1 MASMDLDQINDDE
14 FEISESVWT
23 LHGANVAYDAG
34 NMEEASRLYQ
44 EALENNDKQMGDLN
58 PQLPLLL
65 WNYGNSL
72 YNQQKFGYAIP
83 LYQRLINIQEEK
95 LGKNNTKVLA
105 TLFRLATVYERI
117 GDFME
122 AEQAYERAF
131 LSARETLPPD
141 HPLLQTLLKSRE
153 GMAKRSAAN
162 MEGLQFE
169 PLTEVLKEDEWEKYA
184 APSSLSIDDLAALN
198 KIPAPNKKKGGS
210 NASDDGR
217 PITTS
222 MGRYE
227 AEEAE
232 KKKPKKKR
240 HGAGDMLSMLEE
252 NATVASVL
260 HSPLLQFALTIVLVM
275 TAGSWFVLLKTNNNG
290 ATTAPVIISDDD
302 IKGKEMNSADN
313 QKSVSID
320 DNGKAKY
327 KTEQQIYAG
336 PTLNL
341 SDDLSDA
348 ARVIPGSLFHKEIWL
363 KQTADGLIDDTGTKL
378 YLPNSSEK
386 NVIDKM
392 ISFAKHAQKRFHK
405 SGSYPIDI
413 SQLNS
418 FTGYINPYTNKGDAP
433 FYSAMYVPDKAGMN
447 EKLESQAAK
456 GEAFINEPTLHPGAI
471 NCCVLVL
478 NKTDRGTDTS
488 DQPARIGYGSVSQQ
502 SNTNQ
507 NSSMGTSFYIRG
519 VGKDNRYIL
528 GDEGKVFYIKLDEGK
543 SETFDKINTPPQ
555 PSAVDNNT
563 RIVITHNPGERDVFK
578 FFRQIL
584 PALLALLA
592 VICGVAWRGLATK
605 TDKESIGQRQFCQV
619 AVIASGILLGIWF
632 LVSAIG

>member
-1 MASMDLDQINDDE
+1 MDVDQINDDE

-23 LHGANVAYDAG
+23 LHNANVAYEAG
-34 NMEEASRLYQ
+34 DMVEASRLYQ
-44 EALENNDKQMGDLN
+44 EALVFNDQQTGDLN

-83 LYQRLINIQEEK
+83 LYQRLISIQEEK

-122 AEQAYERAF
+122 AEQAYECAF

-153 GMAKRSAAN
+153 SMAKRSAAN
-162 MEGLQFE
+162 MQGLSFE
-169 PLTEVLKEDEWEKYA
+169 PLTEVLKEEEWDKYA
-184 APSSLSIDDLAALN
+184 APSTLSIDDLAALN
-198 KIPAPNKKKGGS
+198 KIPAPAKKKGGS

-222 MGRYE
+222 IGRFE
-227 AEEAE
+227 TQEAE

-240 HGAGDMLSMLEE
+240 HAAGDMLSMMEQ
-252 NATVASVL
+252 NTTVASIL

-275 TAGSWFVLLKTNNNG
+275 TAGSWFVLLKNNPNG
-290 ATTAPVIISDDD
+290 ATSAPVIVDENE

-320 DNGKAKY
+320 DSGKAKY
-327 KTEQQIYAG
+327 KTEHQIFAG

-341 SDDLSDA
+341 SDDLSNA
-348 ARVIPGSLFHKEIWL
+348 ARVIPGSLFHKEVWL
-363 KQTADGLIDDTGTKL
+363 KQTDDGLIDETGTKL

-386 NVIDKM
+386 SVIDKM
-392 ISFAKHAQKRFHK
+392 ISFAKYAQKKFQK
-405 SGSYPIDI
+405 NGSYPVEV

-433 FYSAMYVPDKAGMN
+433 FYSAMYVPDKTGMN
-447 EKLESQAAK
+447 EKLDSQAAR

-478 NKTDRGTDTS
+478 NKNDKGAETS
-488 DQPARIGYGSVSQQ
+488 YQPARIGYSASQQ
-502 SNTNQ
+502 GNNNAQ
-507 NSSMGTSFYIRG
+507 NISVGTSFYIRG
-519 VGKDNRYIL
+519 VGKDNHYIL
-528 GDEGKVFYIKLDEGK
+528 GDEGKVFYIKLDDGK
-543 SETFDKINTPPQ
+543 SEMLEKINTPPQ
-555 PSAVDNNT
+555 PSVVDNNT
-563 RIVITHNPGERDVFK
+563 RIVITRNPGEHDVFK

-592 VICGVAWRGLATK
+592 VICGVAWRGLAAK

-619 AVIASGILLGIWF
+619 AVVASAILLAIWF

>member
-23 LHGANVAYDAG
+23 LHGANVAYEAG
-34 NMEEASRLYQ
+34 NWEEASRLYQ
-44 EALENNDKQMGDLN
+44 EALENNDRQMGDLN

-72 YNQQKFGYAIP
+72 YNQQKFGYSIP
-83 LYQRLINIQEEK
+83 LYQRLIHIQEEK
-95 LGKNNTKVLA
+95 LGKNDTKVLA

-131 LSARETLPPD
+131 LSAREALPPD
-141 HPLLQTLLKSRE
+141 HPLLQKLLKSRE

-162 MEGLQFE
+162 MEGLAFE
-169 PLTEVLKEDEWEKYA
+169 PLTEALKEDEWEKYA
-184 APSSLSIDDLAALN
+184 APSSLSTDDLAALN
-198 KIPAPNKKKGGS
+198 KIPSPSKKKGGGG
-210 NASDDGR
+210 DDGK
-217 PITTS
+217 PIVTS
-222 MGRYE
+222 IGRSE
-227 AEEAE
+227 AQEAE

-240 HGAGDMLSMLEE
+240 HAAGDVLSMMEE
-252 NATVASVL
+252 NTTVASIL

-290 ATTAPVIISDDD
+290 ATTAPVIVSDDD
-302 IKGKEMNSADN
+302 IKGKEMDSADN
-313 QKSVSID
+313 QKSMSID
-320 DNGKAKY
+320 DDGKAKF
-327 KTEQQIYAG
+327 KTATQIYNG

-341 SDDLSDA
+341 NDDLSDA
-348 ARVIPGSLFHKEIWL
+348 VRVIPGSLFHKEVWF
-363 KQTADGLIDDTGTKL
+363 KQADDGLVDDTGTKL
-378 YLPNSSEK
+378 YLPNSAEK

-392 ISFAKHAQKRFHK
+392 IAFAKHAQKKYQKR
-405 SGSYPIDI
+405 SSYPVDI
-413 SQLNS
+413 SQLSS

-433 FYSAMYVPDKAGMN
+433 FYSAMYVP
-447 EKLESQAAK
+447 EKGNMVERLESQASK

-478 NKTDRGTDTS
+478 NRADRAADTS
-488 DQPARIGYGSVSQQ
+488 DQPARIGYGNNNQQ
-502 SNTNQ
+502 ESTPQ
-507 NSSMGTSFYIRG
+507 NSSVGKSFFIRG
-519 VGKDNRYIL
+519 VGKDNHYIL

-543 SETFDKINTPPQ
+543 SETFDKISTPPQ
-555 PSAVDNNT
+555 PSAVDSST
-563 RIVITHNPGERDVFK
+563 RIIITRNAGEREVFK

-592 VICGVAWRGLATK
+592 VICGVAWRGLAEK

-619 AVIASGILLGIWF
+619 AVLASGVLLAIWF

>member
-1 MASMDLDQINDDE
+1 MDLDQINDDE

-23 LHGANVAYDAG
+23 LHGANVAYEAG

-44 EALENNDKQMGDLN
+44 EALEINDQQMGDLN

-83 LYQRLINIQEEK
+83 LYQRLIRIQEEK

-141 HPLLQTLLKSRE
+141 HPLLQTLLTSRE

-162 MEGLQFE
+162 MEGIVFDE
-169 PLTEVLKEDEWEKYA
+169 PLTEPLKEEEWEKYA
-184 APSSLSIDDLAALN
+184 APSTLSMDDLAALN
-198 KIPAPNKKKGGS
+198 KIPAPAKKKGGS
-210 NASDDGR
+210 HAGDEGR

-222 MGRYE
+222 IGRSE
-227 AEEAE
+227 AQEAE

-240 HGAGDMLSMLEE
+240 QSAGDVLSMIED
-252 NATVASVL
+252 NATVASIL
-260 HSPLLQFALTIVLVM
+260 HSPILQFALTIVLVM
-275 TAGSWFVLLKTNNNG
+275 TAGSWFVLLKTNNKA
-290 ATTAPVIISDDD
+290 ATTAPVIVDDSE
-302 IKGKEMNSADN
+302 IKGKVLNSADN
-313 QKSVSID
+313 QKSVTID
-320 DNGKAKY
+320 DHGKAKY
-327 KTEQQIYAG
+327 KTAQQIITG
-336 PTLNL
+336 PTLTL

-348 ARVIPGSLFHKEIWL
+348 GRVIPGSLFHKEVWL
-363 KQTADGLIDDTGTKL
+363 TQTDEGLIDDTGTKL
-378 YLPNSSEK
+378 YLPKSPEK

-392 ISFAKHAQKRFHK
+392 ISFAQHAQKKFHK
-405 SGSYPIDI
+405 SGSYPIEC

-418 FTGYINPYTNKGDAP
+418 FTGYINPFTNKGDAP
-433 FYSAMYVPDKAGMN
+433 FYSAMYVPDKTGMN
-447 EKLESQAAK
+447 EKIESQASK
-456 GEAFINEPTLHPGAI
+456 GEAFINEPPLHAGAI

-478 NKTDRGTDTS
+478 NKIDRGADTANE
-488 DQPARIGYGSVSQQ
+488 PARGVTSYGGGANTTTQNTSV
-502 SNTNQ
+502 
-507 NSSMGTSFYIRG
+507 GTSFYIRG
-519 VGKDNRYIL
+519 VGKDSHYIL

-543 SETFDKINTPPQ
+543 SDSYDHINHPTEPTV
-555 PSAVDNNT
+555 VDNNT
-563 RIVITHNPGERDVFK
+563 RIIISRNAGERDVFK

-592 VICGVAWRGLATK
+592 VICGVAWRGLAAK
-605 TDKESIGQRQFCQV
+605 TDKESIGQKSFCRI
-619 AVIASGILLGIWF
+619 AVIVSAVLLIIWF